1 MGIPESSKS
10 IEDFG
15 WLVINTCRVMRVDCI
30 NDSVLKLSTGNVFD
44 DVMVILNET
53 IVVRCSKNG
62 STACVL
68 R

>member
-1 MGIPESSKS
+1 VGIPESSKR

-15 WLVINTCRVMRVDCI
+15 WLVFNTCRVMRVDCI
-30 NDSVLKLSTGNVFD
+30 NASVLKLSTGHVFD

-53 IVVRCSKNG
+53 IVVRWSKNG